1 MLIYPKN
8 KKSDQKD
15 DPVWKEDSFL
25 RLRGLADALVH
36 KTDFKT
42 EDGKNVLA
50 GAYYERVRRELEA
63 LEAAKLAQLSKSLG
77 PKAAALKAIP
87 QPTGGSSNSSSPR
100 STGARRAAREA
111 GERRARAAS
120 ERKELAAVHPRQS
133 CWMPRHEI
141 NEVYCRANAS
151 LVKYSK
157 AGKFRVISDEEIPRF
172 HPDFSARKVRCRPWS
187 IDKQV
192 LGMKNPFKKADSA
205 KSACAG
211 PRAHRDRLRPPHHHP
226 PHAVRIP
233 GMHFSGPCELPRL

>member
-8 KKSDQKD
+8 KKRDQKD

-87 QPTGGSSNSSSPR
+87 QPTGGSSNSTPH
-100 STGARRAAREA
+100 STGARRAACEA
-111 GERRARAAS
+111 GERRAHAAS
-120 ERKELAAVHPRQS
+120 ERKELIAAIRAELLNAEA
-133 CWMPRHEI
+133 EI

-172 HPDFSARKVRCRPWS
+172 HPDFSARKFAEILG
-187 IDKQV
+187 IDKEV
-192 LGMKNPFKKADSA
+192 F
-205 KSACAG
+205 
-211 PRAHRDRLRPPHHHP
+211 
-226 PHAVRIP
+226 
-233 GMHFSGPCELPRL
+233 E

>member
-87 QPTGGSSNSSSPR
+87 QPTGGSSNSTPH
-100 STGARRAAREA
+100 STAH
-111 GERRARAAS
+111 AAS
-120 ERKELAAVHPRQS
+120 ERKELIAAIRAELLNAEA
-133 CWMPRHEI
+133 EI

-172 HPDFSARKVRCRPWS
+172 HPDFSARKFAEILG
-187 IDKQV
+187 IDKEV
-192 LGMKNPFKKADSA
+192 F
-205 KSACAG
+205 
-211 PRAHRDRLRPPHHHP
+211 
-226 PHAVRIP
+226 
-233 GMHFSGPCELPRL
+233 E

>member
-50 GAYYERVRRELEA
+50 GAYYERVRRELET

-77 PKAAALKAIP
+77 PKAAALKAMP
-87 QPTGGSSNSSSPR
+87 QPTGGSSNSSSLHT
-100 STGARRAAREA
+100 TGARRAAREA
-111 GERRARAAS
+111 GDRRARAAS
-120 ERKELAAVHPRQS
+120 ERKELIAAIRAELLDAEA
-133 CWMPRHEI
+133 EI

-172 HPDFSARKVRCRPWS
+172 HPDSSARKFAETLG
-187 IDKQV
+187 IDKEV
-192 LGMKNPFKKADSA
+192 F
-205 KSACAG
+205 
-211 PRAHRDRLRPPHHHP
+211 
-226 PHAVRIP
+226 
-233 GMHFSGPCELPRL
+233 E

>member
-1 MLIYPKN
+1 MLIYPKT
-8 KKSDQKD
+8 KKGVQKD
-15 DPVWKEDSFL
+15 SPVWKEDNFL

-50 GAYYERVRRELEA
+50 GAYYERVRRELET

-77 PKAAALKAIP
+77 PKAAALKAMP
-87 QPTGGSSNSSSPR
+87 EPTGGSSNSSPR

-120 ERKELAAVHPRQS
+120 ERKELAASIRAELLDAEA
-133 CWMPRHEI
+133 EI

-157 AGKFRVISDEEIPRF
+157 AGKFRVINDEEIPRF
-172 HPDFSARKVRCRPWS
+172 HPGFSARKFAETLG
-187 IDKQV
+187 IDKEV
-192 LGMKNPFKKADSA
+192 F
-205 KSACAG
+205 
-211 PRAHRDRLRPPHHHP
+211 
-226 PHAVRIP
+226 
-233 GMHFSGPCELPRL
+233 E

>member
-50 GAYYERVRRELEA
+50 GAYYERVRRELET

-77 PKAAALKAIP
+77 PKAAALKAMP
-87 QPTGGSSNSSSPR
+87 QPTGGSSNSSSLHT
-100 STGARRAAREA
+100 TGARRAAREA
-111 GERRARAAS
+111 GDRRARAAS
-120 ERKELAAVHPRQS
+120 ERKELIAAIRAELLDAEA
-133 CWMPRHEI
+133 EI

-172 HPDFSARKVRCRPWS
+172 HPDFSAWKFAETLG
-187 IDKQV
+187 IDKEV
-192 LGMKNPFKKADSA
+192 F
-205 KSACAG
+205 
-211 PRAHRDRLRPPHHHP
+211 
-226 PHAVRIP
+226 
-233 GMHFSGPCELPRL
+233 E

>member
-15 DPVWKEDSFL
+15 SPVWKEDNFL
-25 RLRGLADALVH
+25 RLRGLADALVR

-50 GAYYERVRRELEA
+50 GAYYERVRRELET
-63 LEAAKLAQLSKSLG
+63 LEAAKVAQLSKSLG
-77 PKAAALKAIP
+77 PKAAALKAMP
-87 QPTGGSSNSSSPR
+87 ELTGGSSSSPR

-120 ERKELAAVHPRQS
+120 ERKELAASIRAELLDAEA
-133 CWMPRHEI
+133 EI

-172 HPDFSARKVRCRPWS
+172 HPDFSARKAAQAMG
-187 IDKQV
+187 IEEV
-192 LGMKNPFKKADSA
+192 LG
-205 KSACAG
+205 
-211 PRAHRDRLRPPHHHP
+211 
-226 PHAVRIP
+226 
-233 GMHFSGPCELPRL
+233 

>member
-50 GAYYERVRRELEA
+50 GAYYERVRRELET

-77 PKAAALKAIP
+77 PKAAALKAMP
-87 QPTGGSSNSSSPR
+87 QPTGGSSNSSRPPPTPPS
-100 STGARRAAREA
+100 EA
-111 GERRARAAS
+111 GDRRARAAS
-120 ERKELAAVHPRQS
+120 ERKELIAAIRAELLDAEA
-133 CWMPRHEI
+133 EI

-172 HPDFSARKVRCRPWS
+172 HPDFSARKFAETLG
-187 IDKQV
+187 IDKEV
-192 LGMKNPFKKADSA
+192 F
-205 KSACAG
+205 
-211 PRAHRDRLRPPHHHP
+211 
-226 PHAVRIP
+226 
-233 GMHFSGPCELPRL
+233 E

>member
-1 MLIYPKN
+1 MLIYLKN

-50 GAYYERVRRELEA
+50 GAYYERIRRELET

-77 PKAAALKAIP
+77 PKAAALKAMP
-87 QPTGGSSNSSSPR
+87 QPTGGSSNSTPH
-100 STGARRAAREA
+100 STGARRAACEA

-120 ERKELAAVHPRQS
+120 ERKELIAAIRAELLDAEA
-133 CWMPRHEI
+133 EI

-172 HPDFSARKVRCRPWS
+172 HPDFSARKFAEILG
-187 IDKQV
+187 IDKEV
-192 LGMKNPFKKADSA
+192 F
-205 KSACAG
+205 
-211 PRAHRDRLRPPHHHP
+211 
-226 PHAVRIP
+226 
-233 GMHFSGPCELPRL
+233 E

>member
-15 DPVWKEDSFL
+15 APVWKEDSFL

-42 EDGKNVLA
+42 EDGKNELA
-50 GAYYERVRRELEA
+50 GAYYEHVRRELET
-63 LEAAKLAQLSKSLG
+63 LEAAKLAQLGKSLG
-77 PKAAALKAIP
+77 PKAAALKAMP
-87 QPTGGSSNSSSPR
+87 QPTGGCSNSSSPR

-111 GERRARAAS
+111 GERRVRAA
-120 ERKELAAVHPRQS
+120 EARKELIAAIRAELLDAEA
-133 CWMPRHEI
+133 EI

-172 HPDFSARKVRCRPWS
+172 HPDFSARKAAQAMG
-187 IDKQV
+187 IEEV
-192 LGMKNPFKKADSA
+192 LG
-205 KSACAG
+205 
-211 PRAHRDRLRPPHHHP
+211 
-226 PHAVRIP
+226 
-233 GMHFSGPCELPRL
+233 

>member
-1 MLIYPKN
+1 MLIYPKT
-8 KKSDQKD
+8 KKGVQKD
-15 DPVWKEDSFL
+15 SPVWKEDNFL

-50 GAYYERVRRELEA
+50 GAYYERVRRELET

-77 PKAAALKAIP
+77 PKAAALKAMP
-87 QPTGGSSNSSSPR
+87 EPTGGSSNSTPH

-120 ERKELAAVHPRQS
+120 ERKELAASIRTELLDAEA
-133 CWMPRHEI
+133 EI

-172 HPDFSARKVRCRPWS
+172 HPDFSARKVAQAKE
-187 IDKQV
+187 IEEV
-192 LGMKNPFKKADSA
+192 LA
-205 KSACAG
+205 
-211 PRAHRDRLRPPHHHP
+211 
-226 PHAVRIP
+226 
-233 GMHFSGPCELPRL
+233 

>member
-15 DPVWKEDSFL
+15 APVWKEDNFL

-50 GAYYERVRRELEA
+50 GAYYERVRRELET

-77 PKAAALKAIP
+77 PKAAALKAMP
-87 QPTGGSSNSSSPR
+87 EPTFSFCGSSNSSSPR

-120 ERKELAAVHPRQS
+120 ERKELAASIRTELLDAEAQ
-133 CWMPRHEI
+133 I

-172 HPDFSARKVRCRPWS
+172 HPDCSARKVAQAME
-187 IDKQV
+187 IEEV
-192 LGMKNPFKKADSA
+192 LA
-205 KSACAG
+205 
-211 PRAHRDRLRPPHHHP
+211 
-226 PHAVRIP
+226 
-233 GMHFSGPCELPRL
+233 

>member
-50 GAYYERVRRELEA
+50 GAYYERVRRELET

-77 PKAAALKAIP
+77 PKAAALKAMP
-87 QPTGGSSNSSSPR
+87 QPTGGSSNSSSLHT
-100 STGARRAAREA
+100 TGARRAAREA
-111 GERRARAAS
+111 GDRRARAAS
-120 ERKELAAVHPRQS
+120 ERKELIAAIRAELLDAEA
-133 CWMPRHEI
+133 EI

-172 HPDFSARKVRCRPWS
+172 HPDFSARKFAEILG
-187 IDKQV
+187 IDKEV
-192 LGMKNPFKKADSA
+192 F
-205 KSACAG
+205 
-211 PRAHRDRLRPPHHHP
+211 
-226 PHAVRIP
+226 
-233 GMHFSGPCELPRL
+233 E

>member
-1 MLIYPKN
+1 MLIYPKT
-8 KKSDQKD
+8 KKGVQKD
-15 DPVWKEDSFL
+15 SPVWKEDNFL

-42 EDGKNVLA
+42 EDGKNVLV
-50 GAYYERVRRELEA
+50 GAYYERVRRELET

-77 PKAAALKAIP
+77 PKAAALKAMP
-87 QPTGGSSNSSSPR
+87 EPTGGSSNSTPH

-120 ERKELAAVHPRQS
+120 ERKELAASIRTELLDAEA
-133 CWMPRHEI
+133 EI

-172 HPDFSARKVRCRPWS
+172 HPDFSARKVAQAME
-187 IDKQV
+187 IEEV
-192 LGMKNPFKKADSA
+192 LA
-205 KSACAG
+205 
-211 PRAHRDRLRPPHHHP
+211 
-226 PHAVRIP
+226 
-233 GMHFSGPCELPRL
+233 

>member
-1 MLIYPKN
+1 MLIYPKT
-8 KKSDQKD
+8 KKGVQKD
-15 DPVWKEDSFL
+15 SPVWKEDNFL

-50 GAYYERVRRELEA
+50 GAYYERVRRELET

-77 PKAAALKAIP
+77 PKAAAL
-87 QPTGGSSNSSSPR
+87 TGGSSNSSSPR

-120 ERKELAAVHPRQS
+120 ERKELAASIRTELLDAEAQ
-133 CWMPRHEI
+133 I

-172 HPDFSARKVRCRPWS
+172 HPDFSARNVAQAME
-187 IDKQV
+187 IEEV
-192 LGMKNPFKKADSA
+192 LA
-205 KSACAG
+205 
-211 PRAHRDRLRPPHHHP
+211 
-226 PHAVRIP
+226 
-233 GMHFSGPCELPRL
+233 

>member
-87 QPTGGSSNSSSPR
+87 QPTGGGSNSTPH
-100 STGARRAAREA
+100 STGARRAACEA
-111 GERRARAAS
+111 GERRAHAAS
-120 ERKELAAVHPRQS
+120 ERKELIAAIRAELLNAEA
-133 CWMPRHEI
+133 EI

-172 HPDFSARKVRCRPWS
+172 HPDFSARKFAEILG
-187 IDKQV
+187 IDKEV
-192 LGMKNPFKKADSA
+192 F
-205 KSACAG
+205 
-211 PRAHRDRLRPPHHHP
+211 
-226 PHAVRIP
+226 
-233 GMHFSGPCELPRL
+233 E

>member
-25 RLRGLADALVH
+25 RLRGFADALVH

-50 GAYYERVRRELEA
+50 GAYYERVRRELET
-63 LEAAKLAQLSKSLG
+63 LEAAKVAQLSKSLG
-77 PKAAALKAIP
+77 PKAAALKAMP
-87 QPTGGSSNSSSPR
+87 EPTGCSSNSSSPR

-120 ERKELAAVHPRQS
+120 ERKELITAIRAELLDAEA
-133 CWMPRHEI
+133 EI

-151 LVKYSK
+151 LVTYGK

-172 HPDFSARKVRCRPWS
+172 HPDFSARKAAQAMG
-187 IDKQV
+187 IEEV
-192 LGMKNPFKKADSA
+192 LG
-205 KSACAG
+205 
-211 PRAHRDRLRPPHHHP
+211 
-226 PHAVRIP
+226 
-233 GMHFSGPCELPRL
+233 

>member
-1 MLIYPKN
+1 MLIYPKT
-8 KKSDQKD
+8 KKGVQKD
-15 DPVWKEDSFL
+15 SPVWKEDNFL

-50 GAYYERVRRELEA
+50 GAYYERVRRELET

-77 PKAAALKAIP
+77 PKAAALKAMP
-87 QPTGGSSNSSSPR
+87 EPTGGSS

-120 ERKELAAVHPRQS
+120 ERKELAASIRTELLDAEAQ
-133 CWMPRHEI
+133 I

-172 HPDFSARKVRCRPWS
+172 HPDFSARKVAQAME
-187 IDKQV
+187 IEEG
-192 LGMKNPFKKADSA
+192 LA
-205 KSACAG
+205 
-211 PRAHRDRLRPPHHHP
+211 
-226 PHAVRIP
+226 
-233 GMHFSGPCELPRL
+233 

>member
-1 MLIYPKN
+1 MLIYPKT
-8 KKSDQKD
+8 KKGVQKD
-15 DPVWKEDSFL
+15 SPVWKEDNFL

-50 GAYYERVRRELEA
+50 GAYYERVRRELET

-77 PKAAALKAIP
+77 PKAAALKAMP
-87 QPTGGSSNSSSPR
+87 EPTGGSSNSTPH

-120 ERKELAAVHPRQS
+120 ERKELAASIRTELLDAEAQ
-133 CWMPRHEI
+133 I
-141 NEVYCRANAS
+141 KEVYCRANAS

-172 HPDFSARKVRCRPWS
+172 HPDFSARKVAQAME
-187 IDKQV
+187 IEEV
-192 LGMKNPFKKADSA
+192 LA
-205 KSACAG
+205 
-211 PRAHRDRLRPPHHHP
+211 
-226 PHAVRIP
+226 
-233 GMHFSGPCELPRL
+233 